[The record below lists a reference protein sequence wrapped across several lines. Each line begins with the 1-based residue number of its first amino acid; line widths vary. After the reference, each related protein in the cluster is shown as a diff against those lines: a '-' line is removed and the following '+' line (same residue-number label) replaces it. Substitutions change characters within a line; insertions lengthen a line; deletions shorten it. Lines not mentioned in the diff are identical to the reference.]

1 MEGSQAAQ
9 QPQQPP
15 ARRWL
20 AFAEWLR
27 QQAGGAAEEAVSEAS
42 ASDAEEADLPLAE
55 PGTGT
60 PLSTTSGS
68 RGGNVLTPRSTVPAL
83 PSPGQLARHATLA
96 PRLPDCRAETRLT
109 SESCSRARQE
119 MTVLLAAPG
128 MPLHQAPVLT
138 AKQASALMAAICEP
152 LLSLPVG
159 RLTRKLS
166 APTKLQPTP
175 DRGQLS
181 LWLLPD
187 DSLSLVWQSAV
198 QLPPAELAAATAGS
212 ASDGSISSSSSSS
225 STAGSQAPE
234 LQQSCSVAVWEELA
248 HFPAQAHLQ
257 DDAPGEHKG
266 FSADLLGGPLQRAA
280 LRPAYTLRGRSQHGR
295 YAMCFQ
301 HSCMSSLPPSNHLHC
316 CSFLPCCPS
325 PPPPRQW

>member
-9 QPQQPP
+9 QPQPPP

-27 QQAGGAAEEAVSEAS
+27 QQAGAAEEAVSEAS
-42 ASDAEEADLPLAE
+42 ASDAEEADLPLMDQGTATAFSAT
-55 PGTGT
+55 PGN
-60 PLSTTSGS
+60 
-68 RGGNVLTPRSTVPAL
+68 RGGSVLTPRAAAPAL

-166 APTKLQPTP
+166 APAKLQATP

-198 QLPPAELAAATAGS
+198 QLPPAELAAATASGARDS
-212 ASDGSISSSSSSS
+212 TTSSSSSDS
-225 STAGSQAPE
+225 STSGSSGGAASSQEPE

-257 DDAPGEHKG
+257 DDAPGEP
-266 FSADLLGGPLQRAA
+266 D
-280 LRPAYTLRGRSQHGR
+280 
-295 YAMCFQ
+295 
-301 HSCMSSLPPSNHLHC
+301 
-316 CSFLPCCPS
+316 
-325 PPPPRQW
+325 